1 MKPLIFKLIMLI
13 NFYNDFTL
21 QKHPIPTLFKAYLQ
35 RPDKCSED
43 TVILEN

>member
-1 MKPLIFKLIMLI
+1 MKPLIFKLIMFI

-35 RPDKCSED
+35 RPATYNED
-43 TVILEN
+43 TVN